1 MTGQG
6 FQRDGARYA
15 DDPGWDRT
23 NPIDIETRLRG
34 LLNGKRLV
42 GELDLSSDGS
52 IFQMARRVFLGATG
66 TRDYSRLTNYP
77 AVTAVFLAGEG
88 GRCYDD
94 GTFWPNIESLE
105 NATPQ
110 DQALVGKA
118 FEAALRR
125 LGLEDF
131 HEIPEAGRWLRY
143 VTPILLHGG
152 IPASCAGD
160 AAQLILSDMRDGV
173 QDGAALIDGLLRSAM
188 RKAQLDRPLQRFFS
202 HGGDFAL
209 DLVERMIAAVFDINA
224 IGLDVSQHSVS
235 ELADDFGL
243 PRYLLQALIN
253 GGSITGAVRN
263 RRMLQPQ
270 VWIDRYSCSGPYVV
284 LPPVDGGGVWLLTG
298 GSASRYGAMRRES
311 REAPLAPSQRG
322 WSVVLQSSSVERR
335 AHFNGHPEVA
345 AYIFDAAGR
354 LEREQRRLRGDTA
367 LLLVAK
373 DIEVVCD
380 DEAAAPVAEEIPARG
395 EPWHGWKLMS
405 VDLSGVNGL
414 VLRNRSSSPP
424 ARTALKVSRP
434 PQGPTI
440 TSEAV
445 AAVSGPMGCDVY
457 ASAPVVAEADGTTAS
472 AWRVRWRSDDEATP
486 PPTAV
491 LGNLPSGPQGRSLA
505 PRLPTN
511 DAFYGVV
518 EIVGPL
524 GSDLRERIAV
534 VRGLRVVVPDRVIG
548 PDETVEATVSASC
561 VLTCAGG
568 SSGHS
573 VTVQFEPGC
582 ESIELS
588 ADGVPLTV
596 MIPRLS
602 WAVSYRGT
610 PAVALGRD
618 QLHVGLDEIE
628 SRDAESLLVRC
639 GRPASIAVEL
649 YGRELLQRVEAP
661 LAVGEQGRWAFPFS
675 QFRDTV
681 SNSGLAK
688 MSMALHADGAQ
699 TTVVIVVARYEVSE
713 LHVDVPEI
721 EGGEALI
728 FMQWYENRRFRDR
741 QMRLWSQHR
750 LWEQPSYEEI
760 PDDISGSFDCIMEV
774 PPGPYLAEIALRED
788 WTTPQRRP
796 ASATMLEVNVG
807 SPNDVE
813 SRLRTLSPTV
823 ATEALELA
831 ASGHP
836 RSRQIE
842 GHIAFAARSE
852 LRQAIAASCGAGVP
866 FAALTRLVNL
876 ALAADGLLAEMLVEE
891 MVGDLPNLHLL
902 KLSLAMMTAIAR
914 CSASLETIEMIWEAE
929 PVTAA
934 ILDCALDEQSVERWE
949 CFAGWV
955 PNLGAGG
962 PEQPPQPVSK
972 PLDELAPDRLTVLT
986 DALPP
991 MGSLPLQFGGYT
1003 LAALEMLKNTWP
1015 DRTQVNG
1022 WMSAHTRIT
1031 TYTQRL
1037 DPAQHQQ
1044 IDALMPAHG
1053 TAGWH
1058 RFPARLQ
1065 AAAFQLTDEIASQAD
1080 RDAAAQALIE
1090 AAAIAPLLTKR
1101 SLLVAAALRAAS
1113 LT

>member
-1 MTGQG
+1 MTAQG
-6 FQRDGARYA
+6 FQRDGAPHA
-15 DDPGWDRT
+15 VDPGWDRT
-23 NPIDIETRLRG
+23 NPVDTERRLRE
-34 LLNGKRLV
+34 LLGGKRLV

-52 IFQMARRVFLGATG
+52 IFQMARWVFLGATR
-66 TRDYSRLTNYP
+66 TRDYSRLKNYP

-105 NATPQ
+105 DATPQ
-110 DQALVGKA
+110 DQAVVGRA

-131 HEIPEAGRWLRY
+131 NEIPEAGRWLRY

-160 AAQLILSDMRDGV
+160 AAHLILSDMRDGV
-173 QDGAALIDGLLRSAM
+173 RDGAELVDGVLRSAV
-188 RKAQLDRPLQRFFS
+188 RKVQLDRPLQRFFS

-224 IGLDVSQHSVS
+224 IGLDVAQHSVF
-235 ELADDFGL
+235 ELADDLGL
-243 PRYLLQALIN
+243 PRYLLQALID
-253 GGSITGAVRN
+253 GGSMAVTARV

-270 VWIDRYSCSGPYVV
+270 VRIDRYSCSGPYVV
-284 LPPVDGGGVWLLTG
+284 LPPVDDGGVWLLTG
-298 GSASRYGAMRRES
+298 GSASRYRALRRES
-311 REAPLAPSQRG
+311 HEVPLAPSQRG
-322 WSVVLQSSSVERR
+322 WSVALQSSAVERR

-354 LEREQRRLRGDTA
+354 LAREQRRLRGDTA

-373 DIEVVCD
+373 DVEVVCD
-380 DEAAAPVAEEIPARG
+380 DEAAAPLAEEIPARG

-414 VLRNRSSSPP
+414 VLRSRSASLS
-424 ARTALKVSRP
+424 ARAALKVSRP

-445 AAVSGPMGCDVY
+445 VAVSGPMGCDVY
-457 ASAPVVAEADGTTAS
+457 ADAPVVAEPDGTTAS
-472 AWRVRWRSDDEATP
+472 AWRVRWRSDDEASP

-491 LGNLPSGPQGRSLA
+491 LGNLPCGPQGRSLA
-505 PRLPTN
+505 PRLPTE
-511 DAFYGVV
+511 DAFCGVV

-561 VLTCAGG
+561 VLTCSDGY
-568 SSGHS
+568 SGHS
-573 VTVQFEPGC
+573 VTVQFERGC
-582 ESIELS
+582 ESIDLS

-602 WAVSYRGT
+602 WAVSYRGA

-618 QLHVGLDEIE
+618 RLHVGLDEIE
-628 SRDAESLLVRC
+628 SGEAESLLVRC
-639 GRPASIAVEL
+639 GRPASIVVEL
-649 YGRELLQRVEAP
+649 YGRELIQRAEAP
-661 LAVGEQGRWAFPFS
+661 QAVGEQGRWAFPLS

-688 MSMALHADGAQ
+688 MSVALHADGVQ
-699 TTVVIVVARYEVSE
+699 TSVAVVVARYEVSE

-721 EGGEALI
+721 DGRDALI
-728 FMQWYENRRFRDR
+728 FMRWSENRRFRDR

-750 LWEQPSYEEI
+750 LWEQPVYEDI
-760 PDDISGSFDCIMEV
+760 PDDISGSFDCVMEA

-788 WTTPQRRP
+788 WTTPQRRS
-796 ASATMLEVNVG
+796 ASATTVEVNVG
-807 SPNDVE
+807 SPKDVD
-813 SRLRTLSPTV
+813 SRLRTLRPTV
-823 ATEALELA
+823 AIEALELA

-836 RSRQIE
+836 RGRQID
-842 GHIAFAARSE
+842 GRIATAARSE
-852 LRQAIAASCGAGVP
+852 LRQAIAASCGADVP
-866 FAALTRLVNL
+866 FAALTRLVHL
-876 ALAADGLLAEMLVEE
+876 ALAADDMLAEMLVEE
-891 MVGDLPNLHLL
+891 MVGDLPSLHLL
-902 KLSLAMMTAIAR
+902 KLTLAMMTATAR
-914 CSASLETIEMIWEAE
+914 CAVEPETIETLWEAE
-929 PVTAA
+929 PVAAA
-934 ILDCALDEQSVERWE
+934 ILDCAVDEQSVERWE

-955 PNLGAGG
+955 PDLGAGG

-972 PLDELAPDRLTVLT
+972 PLDELAPDRLTVLA

-1003 LAALEMLKNTWP
+1003 LAALEMLRNTWP

-1022 WMSAHTRIT
+1022 WMSAHTRVT

-1037 DPAQHQQ
+1037 DPAQHRQ
-1044 IDALMPAHG
+1044 IDALMPALG

-1080 RDAAAQALIE
+1080 RDAAAQALLE

-1113 LT
+1113 QT